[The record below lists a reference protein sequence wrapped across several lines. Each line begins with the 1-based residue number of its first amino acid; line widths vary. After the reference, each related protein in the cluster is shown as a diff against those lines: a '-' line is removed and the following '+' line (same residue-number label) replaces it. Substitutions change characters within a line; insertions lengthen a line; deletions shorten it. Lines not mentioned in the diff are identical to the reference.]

1 MSSLFGP
8 YQRSITL
15 RWIGKQEHWIY
26 SETQAPTSTM
36 SGIFPTNQ
44 MKTPKTDIM
53 EELIASIVSTLF
65 QKAFDVF

>member
-1 MSSLFGP
+1 
-8 YQRSITL
+8 
-15 RWIGKQEHWIY
+15 
-26 SETQAPTSTM
+26 M